1 MGESLKGKI
10 IKGIGGFYYVDCE
23 DLKLYECKAR
33 GVFRNK
39 DVKPLVGDDCEIE
52 RVEDSEKLT
61 GNIISILPRRNTLIR
76 PAAAN
81 ADQAIIIFAAAYPE
95 PHLGLLD
102 RFLINM
108 EQQHVETI
116 ICFNKIDDGSP
127 EAIAKIHEYADIY
140 SKAGYRV
147 LLTSAHTGE
156 GVDKL
161 REILKGKTSVLSGP
175 SGVGKSSMLNALI
188 PGFKAATG
196 EISQKIKRGKNTT
209 RHTELIRIDTNTYI
223 MDTPGFSSMDF
234 MNLTENDLMY
244 RYREFEKYNDTCR
257 FTGCVHM
264 AEPGCSVKEAVE
276 QGIISKERYE
286 SYKSLF
292 ELLKSRR
299 KY

>member
-1 MGESLKGKI
+1 MKGKI
-10 IKGIGGFYYVDCE
+10 VKGIGGFYYVACE
-23 DLKLYECKAR
+23 DLKIYECKAR
-33 GVFRNK
+33 GVFRNNK
-39 DVKPLVGDDCEIE
+39 VKPLVGDDCEIE
-52 RVEDSEKLT
+52 MVEDSEKIT
-61 GNIISILPRRNTLIR
+61 GNIISILPRRNKLIR

-108 EQQHVETI
+108 EQQEIETI
-116 ICFNKIDDGSP
+116 ICFNKIDDGSK
-127 EAIAKIHEYADIY
+127 EKIDKVHYYADIY

-147 LLTSAHTGE
+147 LLTSAHTKE
-156 GVDKL
+156 GIDELKQL
-161 REILKGKTSVLSGP
+161 LKGKTSVLSGA
-175 SGVGKSSMLNALI
+175 SGVGKSSILNAIL
-188 PGFKAATG
+188 PGFKAETG

-209 RHTELIRIDTNTYI
+209 RHSELIQVDKDTFI

-234 MNLTENDLMY
+234 MDLSEDQLMY
-244 RYREFEKYNDTCR
+244 MYREFNEYNDSCR

-264 AEPGCSVKEAVE
+264 AEPGCSVKKAVE
-276 QGIISKERYE
+276 EGNISKERYE
-286 SYKSLF
+286 SYRSLF

>member
-1 MGESLKGKI
+1 MKGKI
-10 IKGIGGFYYVDCE
+10 VKGIGGFYYVACE
-23 DLKLYECKAR
+23 NLKIYECKAR
-33 GVFRNK
+33 GVFRNNK
-39 DVKPLVGDDCEIE
+39 VKPLVGDDCEIE
-52 RVEDSEKLT
+52 MVEDSEKIT
-61 GNIISILPRRNTLIR
+61 GNIISILPRRNKLIR

-108 EQQHVETI
+108 EQQEIETI
-116 ICFNKIDDGSP
+116 ICFNKIDDGSK
-127 EAIAKIHEYADIY
+127 EKIDKVHYYADIY

-147 LLTSAHTGE
+147 LLTSAHTKE
-156 GVDKL
+156 GIDELKQL
-161 REILKGKTSVLSGP
+161 LKGKTSVLSGA
-175 SGVGKSSMLNALI
+175 SGVGKSSILNAIL
-188 PGFKAATG
+188 PGFKAETG

-209 RHTELIRIDTNTYI
+209 RHSELIQVDKDTFI

-234 MNLTENDLMY
+234 MDLSEDQLMY
-244 RYREFEKYNDTCR
+244 MYREFNEYNDSCR

-264 AEPGCSVKEAVE
+264 AEPGCSVKKAVE
-276 QGIISKERYE
+276 EGNISKERYE
-286 SYKSLF
+286 SYRSLF

>member
-1 MGESLKGKI
+1 MKGKI
-10 IKGIGGFYYVDCE
+10 VKGIGGFYYVACE
-23 DLKLYECKAR
+23 DLKIYECKAR
-33 GVFRNK
+33 GVFRNNK
-39 DVKPLVGDDCEIE
+39 VKPLVGDDCEIE
-52 RVEDSEKLT
+52 MVEDSEKIT
-61 GNIISILPRRNTLIR
+61 GNIISILPRRNKLIR

-108 EQQHVETI
+108 EQQEIETI
-116 ICFNKIDDGSP
+116 ICFNKIDDGSK
-127 EAIAKIHEYADIY
+127 EKIDKVHYYADIY

-147 LLTSAHTGE
+147 LLTSAHTKE
-156 GVDKL
+156 GIDELKQL
-161 REILKGKTSVLSGP
+161 LKGKTSVLSGA
-175 SGVGKSSMLNALI
+175 SGVGKSSILNAIL
-188 PGFKAATG
+188 PGFKAETG

-209 RHTELIRIDTNTYI
+209 RHSELIQVDKDTFI

-234 MNLTENDLMY
+234 MDLSEDQLMY
-244 RYREFEKYNDTCR
+244 MYREFNEYNDSCR

-264 AEPGCSVKEAVE
+264 AEPGCSVKKAVE
-276 QGIISKERYE
+276 EGNISEERYE
-286 SYKSLF
+286 SYRSLF